1 MKYYDH
7 IFEVQDKNAK
17 WISFRETGMI
27 SAYLISEMDKSIT
40 NNKESFMNKH
50 NKIKGATMAEYALII
65 GLIAAVAMVAV
76 TGIGTSVSS
85 LFTAVGT
92 KISGSIPS

>member
-1 MKYYDH
+1 
-7 IFEVQDKNAK
+7 
-17 WISFRETGMI
+17 
-27 SAYLISEMDKSIT
+27 
-40 NNKESFMNKH
+40 MNKH